1 MKDLTNRTSA
11 IEGSV
16 SPEVTTRISGL
27 PYKFVASVLKKNAD
41 RWGRRAQF
49 YERYRDY
56 FPRLSSGGFVAR
68 CRELEASYRGLSL
81 AVWNM
86 TPQVAWVPI
95 RSTVPRIR

>member
-1 MKDLTNRTSA
+1 MRDAINRTSVV
-11 IEGSV
+11 EGSV
-16 SPEVTTRISGL
+16 KRGTIRTVPGR
-27 PYKFVASVLKKNAD
+27 PYGFAAWVLSKHAE

-49 YERYRDY
+49 YERFRDY

-86 TPQVAWVPI
+86 TPQVAWVPV
-95 RSTVPRIR
+95 RSTVRRIR